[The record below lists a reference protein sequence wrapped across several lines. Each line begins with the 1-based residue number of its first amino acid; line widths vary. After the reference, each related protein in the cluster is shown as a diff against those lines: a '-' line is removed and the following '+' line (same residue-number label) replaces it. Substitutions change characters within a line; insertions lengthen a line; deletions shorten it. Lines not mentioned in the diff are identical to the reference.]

1 MRFLLDT
8 NVVSEVSKR
17 RPFSKVLNFLQAH
30 EAVCVVPSIVLAER
44 YQGARTAPAEKREE
58 MLAIV
63 QQFHNEFAD
72 RILPFDAKAA
82 EVWGEYTSRKEMRQ
96 QPKSYPDS
104 QIAAIALANNL
115 TVVTRNT
122 ADFPGVRTIN
132 PFED

>member
-17 RPFSKVLNFLQAH
+17 RPFSKVLNFLQTN

-44 YQGARTAPAEKREE
+44 YQGARTAPVEKRDE

-63 QQFHNEFAD
+63 QQFHREFAD

-82 EVWGEYTSRKEMRQ
+82 EVWGEYTGRKELRQ
-96 QPKSYPDS
+96 QPKSYPDT

-115 TVVTRNT
+115 TVVTRNI

>member
-8 NVVSEVSKR
+8 NVVSEVSKK
-17 RPFSKVLNFLQAH
+17 RPVAKVLNFLQAH
-30 EAVCVVPSIVLAER
+30 EAVCVIPSIVLAER
-44 YQGARTAPAEKREE
+44 YQGARTAPVEKRDELLE
-58 MLAIV
+58 IV
-63 QQFHNEFAD
+63 QQFHQEFSD

-82 EVWGEYTSRKEMRQ
+82 EVWGEYTGRKEMRQ
-96 QPKSYPDS
+96 QPKSYPDT

-122 ADFPGVRTIN
+122 ADFPGVPTIN